1 MPRFWF
7 AFTGLTIALLAA
19 GETSLAQ
26 QQQGF
31 APRAE
36 PVRPPG
42 SGQQPQGN
50 YYAAPERMTAVDPDA
65 KLAPADMITLEI
77 EQDREG
83 GFQKRVSATG
93 EIDVP
98 PYGRVKVAGKTT
110 SEAAADI
117 KRLLERDYYYVAT
130 IRLSLDQRSGVAA
143 KNGTVTMSGELRMVG
158 PLDLDDGTKLTVSQ
172 AVMKAGGF
180 SAFADKKRV
189 QVTRTEG
196 GASKQFIVD
205 VKRVIEKGAVDE
217 DPVLKDGD
225 RIYVPRATFV
235 F

>member
-26 QQQGF
+26 GL

-36 PVRPPG
+36 AVRPG
-42 SGQQPQGN
+42 AMGGQPQGN
-50 YYAAPERMTAVDPDA
+50 FFPEQRMMSVDPDA
-65 KLAPADMITLEI
+65 KLAPGDELTVEI

-83 GFQKRVSATG
+83 GFQKRVSVTG

-98 PYGRVKVAGKTT
+98 PYGRVKVAGRTT
-110 SEAAADI
+110 TDAASEI
-117 KRLLERDYYYVAT
+117 KRLLEKDYYYVAT
-130 IRLSLDQRSGVAA
+130 VRLSLDRRGVTGA
-143 KNGTVTMSGELRMVG
+143 KNGTVTMAGELRMVG
-158 PLDLDDGTKLTVSQ
+158 PLDLEDGAKLTVSQ

-180 SAFADKKRV
+180 GAFANKGKV

-196 GASKQFIVD
+196 GQTKQFTVD
-205 VKRVIEKGAVDE
+205 VQRVIEKGAVDQ
-217 DPVLKDGD
+217 DPVLLDGD
-225 RIYVPRATFV
+225 RIFVPKKMINF
-235 F
+235 